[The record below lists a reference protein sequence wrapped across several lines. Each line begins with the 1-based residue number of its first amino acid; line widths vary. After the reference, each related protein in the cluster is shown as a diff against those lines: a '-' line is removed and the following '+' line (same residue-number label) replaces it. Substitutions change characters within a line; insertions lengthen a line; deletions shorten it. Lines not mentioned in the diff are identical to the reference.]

1 MTPEFDE
8 EVVFENSPLY
18 QYLQDLGHTDFE
30 ICSSLSPKPEK
41 CTATE
46 GQQKPP
52 PKSLPK
58 RGILLKVAETIK
70 SWIVSQC
77 NQKDDLLRKL
87 DTGFRLDLLHT
98 ILQQEVLLQEDVE
111 LIELLDPS
119 ILSTGQTQQENGHLP
134 ALRCSLCFPHGGLCL
149 LGWYGD

>member
-41 CTATE
+41 CTVTE

-52 PKSLPK
+52 TRALPK

-70 SWIVSQC
+70 SWIFSQC
-77 NQKDDLLRKL
+77 NRNDDLLRKL
-87 DTGFRLDLLHT
+87 VEPSSFFSDARTVVRYMDPCTFFCGL
-98 ILQQEVLLQEDVE
+98 IIVLIFSFLV
-111 LIELLDPS
+111 LCHWPHVS
-119 ILSTGQTQQENGHLP
+119 SHV
-134 ALRCSLCFPHGGLCL
+134 SL
-149 LGWYGD
+149 